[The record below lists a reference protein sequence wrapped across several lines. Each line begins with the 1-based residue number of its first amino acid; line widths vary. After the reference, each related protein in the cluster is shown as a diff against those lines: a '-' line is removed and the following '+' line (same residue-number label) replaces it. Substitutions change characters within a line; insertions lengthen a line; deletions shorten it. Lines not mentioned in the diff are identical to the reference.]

1 MPDAI
6 AVVSRD
12 LMDRS
17 RIVAAV
23 EATGGSVAPPGEAD
37 LVLADLR
44 CTTPDQ
50 VRGWSVSARVVV
62 FGPHVEEA
70 ALAAMAG
77 AGAEALPRSRFFR
90 VLPELLGA

>member
-1 MPDAI
+1 MPEGV

-23 EATGGSVAPPGEAD
+23 EATGHPLVQPDEAA

-44 CTTPDQ
+44 HATPGA
-50 VRGWSVSARVVV
+50 VREWAASARVVV

-70 ALAAMAG
+70 ALAEMAE
-77 AGAEALPRSRFFR
+77 AGAEALPRSRFFQR
-90 VLPELLGA
+90 LPELLGA